1 MDKALEY
8 AEHTLGVHTVHE
20 EAVAARTLL
29 DQSLTSLAEA
39 RDRLRDIEL
48 KVSDREMEVTID
60 QRSKHPDMAITRWD
74 KHIKESFRDDDD
86 LRALREQLYAARSDI
101 EGYEFDVKVHETDI
115 RIAVARM
122 TELGGYL
129 IYLAEVKRSKR
140 PERPEQSEEQ
150 KQ

>member
-8 AEHTLGVHTVHE
+8 AERTLGVHTVHE
-20 EAVAARTLL
+20 EALAARQQLDDTL
-29 DQSLTSLAEA
+29 TKLAEV
-39 RDRLRDIEL
+39 RDRQRDIEL

-60 QRSKHPDMAITRWD
+60 QRGKHPDMAVTRWD

-86 LRALREQLYAARSDI
+86 LRALREQLYAVRSDI
-101 EGYEFDVKVHETDI
+101 EGYEFDVKIHETTI
-115 RIAVARM
+115 RIATARM

-140 PERPEQSEEQ
+140 PDGPERTEEQ
-150 KQ
+150 TQ